1 MLLLEKWQNKMKVRD
16 QMTNSRGLAGIIVD
30 ETKISSTKNA
40 HLIYAGYPIEEIAQA
55 SFEEVVF
62 LLWHTRL
69 PNKHELTAFRQNLV
83 EQMVL
88 PAETIRLLLYIAKE
102 PQHPMSI
109 LRTTTS
115 LLGTTN
121 DVEHDEPPK
130 ILAKMLTAIAAIIR
144 IRDNEPL
151 LEADHHLGVV
161 DNFLLMMTGKK
172 PSQQLSRM
180 FSTVMILHADHEFN
194 ASTFTARV
202 AASTLTD
209 YYSCLTAAVCAL
221 KGPLHGGA
229 NERVFEMLETIK
241 QQQIDPIVYL
251 QDQLHAKR
259 KIMGFGHRIYKNGD
273 PRAVI
278 LKKIAAELAQETDN
292 QVYFQIQ
299 TQIADYMLEK
309 FKLHPNVDYYTALI
323 YHCLGL
329 QKETFTMIFAA
340 CRTVGWLAHIMEQ
353 RQENVLIRP
362 CSAYVGPT
370 GRHYS
375 KGAGEIDE

>member
-1 MLLLEKWQNKMKVRD
+1 MVKKH
-16 QMTNSRGLAGIIVD
+16 GLAGIVVD

-40 HLIYAGYPIEEIAQA
+40 HLIYVGYPIEEIAQA

-62 LLWHTRL
+62 LLWYKHL
-69 PNKHELTAFRQNLV
+69 PKQTELVAFRQDLV
-83 EQMVL
+83 NKMVL

-151 LEADHHLGVV
+151 MEIDPDLGVV
-161 DNFLLMMTGKK
+161 ENFLLMMTGKK
-172 PSQQLSRM
+172 PSKRLAKM

-229 NERVFEMLETIK
+229 NERVFEMLETIQ
-241 QQQIDPIVYL
+241 QQQIDPLKYL
-251 QDQLHAKR
+251 QDQLKAKR
-259 KIMGFGHRIYKNGD
+259 KIMGFGHRIYKDGD
-273 PRAVI
+273 PRARI
-278 LKKIAAELAQETDN
+278 LKQIAAELVQTTDN
-292 QVYFQIQ
+292 QVYYQLQIK
-299 TQIADYMLEK
+299 IADYM
-309 FKLHPNVDYYTALI
+309 FARFNLHPNVDYYTALI
-323 YHCLGL
+323 YHCIGL
-329 QKETFTMIFAA
+329 EKETFTMIFAA

-353 RQENVLIRP
+353 RQEGSLIRP
-362 CSAYVGPT
+362 SSVYIGPT
-370 GRHYS
+370 GRHYLRRV
-375 KGAGEIDE
+375 GDHNE

>member
-1 MLLLEKWQNKMKVRD
+1 MDCQKGLDGVVVD
-16 QMTNSRGLAGIIVD
+16 Q
-30 ETKISSTKNA
+30 TKISSTANA
-40 HLIYAGYPIEEIAQA
+40 HLTYVGYPIEEIASA
-55 SFEEVVF
+55 TFEEVVF
-62 LLWHTRL
+62 LLWYKQL
-69 PNKHELTAFRQNLV
+69 PDQQKLKKFRQQLV
-83 EQMVL
+83 NKMIL

-130 ILAKMLTAIAAIIR
+130 ILSKMLTAIAAIIR

-151 LEADHHLGVV
+151 IDVDPQLSVV
-161 DNFLLMMTGKK
+161 ENFLYMITGKR
-172 PSQQLSRM
+172 PSSELTRM

-202 AASTLTD
+202 VASTLSD

-229 NERVFEMLETIK
+229 NERVFEMLQEIK
-241 QQQIDPIVYL
+241 NQQLDPVEYIKNRL
-251 QDQLHAKR
+251 AQKR

-273 PRAVI
+273 PRAFI
-278 LKKIAAELAQETDN
+278 LKKIAQKLAVETNN
-292 QVYFQIQ
+292 QAYYQIQ
-299 TQIADYMLEK
+299 QQLADYMLK
-309 FKLHPNVDYYTALI
+309 KYKLHPNVDYYTALI
-323 YHCLGL
+323 YHCIGL
-329 QKETFTMIFAA
+329 KKETYTMIFAA

-353 RQENVLIRP
+353 RQENILIRP
-362 CSAYVGPT
+362 SSEYVGPQN
-370 GRHYS
+370 RHY
-375 KGAGEIDE
+375 KI

>member
-1 MLLLEKWQNKMKVRD
+1 
-16 QMTNSRGLAGIIVD
+16 MTKNRGLAGIIVD
-30 ETKISSTKNA
+30 QTKISSTKNA

-55 SFEEVVF
+55 SFEEAVF

-69 PNKHELTAFRQNLV
+69 PNQEELLFFRQDLV
-83 EQMVL
+83 NKMVL

-151 LEADHHLGVV
+151 MEVDPHLGVV
-161 DNFLLMMTGKK
+161 ENFLLMITGKK
-172 PSQQLSRM
+172 PSQRLAKI
-180 FSTVMILHADHEFN
+180 FSVVMILHADHEFN

-202 AASTLTD
+202 VASTQAD

-229 NERVFEMLETIK
+229 NERVFEMLEIIQ
-241 QQQIDPIVYL
+241 QQQIDPLVYL
-251 QDQLHAKR
+251 QEQLQAKK
-259 KIMGFGHRIYKNGD
+259 KIMGFGHRIYKQGD
-273 PRAVI
+273 PRASI
-278 LKKIAAELAQETDN
+278 LKQIAAELAQTTNN
-292 QVYFQIQ
+292 QKYYQLQIR
-299 TQIADYMLEK
+299 IADYMFEN

-329 QKETFTMIFAA
+329 EKETFTMIFAA

-353 RQENVLIRP
+353 RQENILIRP
-362 CSAYVGPT
+362 NSIYVGPT
-370 GRHYS
+370 GRHY
-375 KGAGEIDE
+375 KAGDNND